1 MRRRFLGV
9 SLALVLFGQA
19 VRALLRHKG
28 RTSLSVI
35 GIAIAIAAVV
45 WVVALGREGSTRS
58 AALLQGLGD
67 NLVWVEAGSRN
78 VAGVRT
84 GAKSTPTL
92 ALGDAE
98 AILRDIPLI
107 QRVSPQIDG
116 SVQIVSA
123 RDNWSTRSRGI
134 APSYLV
140 IKRFDMTLG
149 AVFTDEDVAAGRNVL
164 VMGETVRTR
173 LFGED
178 NPVGQLVRMNGQPF
192 EVVGLLAPKGQS
204 ATGQDQDDVVMVPYT
219 TANRKLRPAGQTSL
233 DDIVCSAVSPE
244 AIGPAVDAI
253 SSLMRERHRIRSG
266 QDDDFNIRHPEEV
279 VKAQMAATETFST
292 LLVSIAAVSLL
303 VGGIGIMNVMLASV
317 TERTRE
323 IGVRLA
329 VGATERAITLQF
341 LVEAVLL
348 CMSGGVL
355 GLAISVGGSSAI
367 GRAVGWSLAIP
378 PESFVL
384 AFAFS
389 AVVGVV
395 FGIVPARRAA
405 RLDPIE
411 ALRGD

>member
-1 MRRRFLGV
+1 VRYRSFGLV
-9 SLALVLFGQA
+9 LVLFEQA

-92 ALGDAE
+92 SLGDAE
-98 AILRDIPLI
+98 AIARDIPLI

-123 RDNWSTRSRGI
+123 HDNWSTRSRGI
-134 APSYLV
+134 AASYLV
-140 IKRFDMTLG
+140 IKRFDMASG

-173 LFGED
+173 LFGAE

-192 EVVGLLAPKGQS
+192 TVVGLLAPKGQT

-244 AIGPAVDAI
+244 AIAPAVDAI
-253 SSLMRERHRIRSG
+253 SALMRERHRIRPG

-348 CMSGGVL
+348 CMSGGII

-389 AVVGVV
+389 ALVGVV

-411 ALRGD
+411 ALRGE